1 MTSDEWEV
9 NIKEACEKV
18 GTYKPAFDA
27 MIRTLSYILETRDQT
42 YDAYDGVPI
51 IEHTNSHGETN
62 TAKNPALMLWNDL
75 NTQALSYWR
84 DLGLTP
90 AGLKKIRE
98 SALNVEVK
106 ESALEAALK
115 SIGGTELERSKEIRG
130 VDKGRKKTGVRGT
143 KASRK

>member
-1 MTSDEWEV
+1 MAEG
-9 NIKEACEKV
+9 V
-18 GTYKPAFDA
+18 GTYKPEFDSIIA
-27 MIRTLSYILETRDQT
+27 TLADILEQRDA
-42 YDAYDGVPI
+42 AYDDYIAAGA
-51 IEHTNSHGETN
+51 ETVIVHISDRGSESLV
-62 TAKNPALMLWNDL
+62 KNPRLQVWNDL